1 MLKLVYK
8 EEKSVKHIADI
19 VGEWGQWQKHLLWYC
34 FLLSAV
40 SALENMG
47 YTFHTYS
54 IDFWCSDVPIDY
66 PVFAILVQILAKNF
80 IFQMFSLI
88 MFFFSINLKFS
99 KFIPEIG
106 VKFFEKSHLEKK
118 IFLALI

>member
-1 MLKLVYK
+1 MLKLVDK

-54 IDFWCSDVPIDY
+54 IDF
-66 PVFAILVQILAKNF
+66 
-80 IFQMFSLI
+80 
-88 MFFFSINLKFS
+88 
-99 KFIPEIG
+99 
-106 VKFFEKSHLEKK
+106 
-118 IFLALI
+118 